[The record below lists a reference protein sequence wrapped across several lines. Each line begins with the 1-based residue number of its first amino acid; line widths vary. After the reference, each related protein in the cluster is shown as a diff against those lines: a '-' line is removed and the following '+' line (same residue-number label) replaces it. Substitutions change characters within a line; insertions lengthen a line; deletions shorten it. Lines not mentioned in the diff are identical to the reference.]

1 MSENKKI
8 LNEIIDY
15 IESSINEGLDKVEFI
30 KEFRDTIENYL
41 KENIT

>member
-15 IESSINEGLDKVEFI
+15 IESSINEGLDTVEFI